1 MNISELSESQYLKKG
16 DVEPPIKV
24 TMEGITRKNLA
35 KEGEPAENKYIL
47 HFIEDVKPLVLNITN
62 GQLIAA
68 VTGSEETDDWK
79 GKQITLYND
88 PSISFGGKL
97 TGGIRVQYQPQPGS
111 VPQQA
116 GAAATAEDMAFE
128 DKDLPF

>member
-1 MNISELSESQYLKKG
+1 MNISELSESKYLKKT
-16 DVEPPIKV
+16 DVEPPIRV
-24 TMEGITRKNLA
+24 TISGLTHENLA

-47 HFIEDVKPLVLNITN
+47 QFSEDVKPLVLNITN

-68 VTGSEETDDWK
+68 VTGSEETDNWI

-97 TGGIRVQYQPQPGS
+97 TGGIRVQYQPAAPQGQAAPTQP
-111 VPQQA
+111 VTEMDDIQ
-116 GAAATAEDMAFE
+116 F
-128 DKDLPF
+128 